1 MKVVGL
7 TGGIGSGKSTVSKFL
22 ADLGAIIIDADRVG
36 HQAFE
41 TGTEAYREVVA
52 AFGQLIL
59 TPGGEIDRHKLGS
72 IVFVDPKAREK
83 LNRIMH
89 PRIQKIVKKMIE
101 DFRKRGV
108 EVVVIDAPLLIEAG
122 WAPFVDKIW
131 VTTAPR
137 HTVLER
143 LTKRTGLT
151 EGESLAR
158 IRAQLSQQER
168 LKHADAVIDTKCTLD
183 ELKNKVQDLWQK
195 LEASDTQTAA

>member
-41 TGTEAYREVVA
+41 PDTEAYREVVA
-52 AFGQLIL
+52 AFGKKTL

-72 IVFVDPKAREK
+72 IVFADPKARDR

-89 PRIQKIVKKMIE
+89 PRIQRIVKDMIE
-101 DFRKRGV
+101 DLRKRGV
-108 EVVVIDAPLLIEAG
+108 KVVVVDAPLLIEAG
-122 WAPFVDKIW
+122 WSPLVDEIW
-131 VTTAPR
+131 VTIAPR

-143 LTKRTGLT
+143 LTRRTGLT
-151 EGESLAR
+151 QAESMAR
-158 IRAQLSQQER
+158 IRAQLSQEER
-168 LKHADAVIDTKCTLD
+168 IKHADVIIDTKCTLD
-183 ELKNKVQDLWQK
+183 ELKARVQELWQK
-195 LEASDTQTAA
+195 LEARDK